1 MDITLPKY
9 SIAIRTLGTAG
20 EKFRQELE
28 SIAKQTIQPERVIVY
43 VADTCGVKFVDGT
56 IGREEFR
63 YVKKGMV
70 AQRALQ
76 YEELTSPYLLLLDDD
91 VELAP
96 DTAERLLKS
105 LIDNEADAVG
115 ADIFKNQEMNVAMKT
130 FAILTNWVAPH
141 CDERWAYKV
150 TRTGAFSYLSA
161 GKIAEVKKEKGE
173 SDNYGFCLP
182 TQKLDGPC
190 VMWKKESM
198 LTLHWEDELWMDY
211 LSEFAYGDDL
221 VESYKCYVNGG
232 KLMLNYDA
240 GVTYLNAKT
249 ASSTYHHTHRK
260 YYIRSLMSAMI
271 WYRAVLETEGK
282 GKRVKGKIF
291 AFALKCMWLLLVN
304 IIAGVLLL
312 DLRIPVYYVQG
323 LVDAWRFAHSEE
335 YRCANPYLCAVRY
348 VKKEELTK

>member
-1 MDITLPKY
+1 MSYKY

-28 SIAKQTIQPERVIVY
+28 SIARQTIQPEKVIVY
-43 VADTCGVKFVDGT
+43 VAETCGVKFVDGI
-56 IGREEFR
+56 IGREEYR

-76 YEELTSPYLLLLDDD
+76 YEELTTPYILLLDDD

-96 DTAERLLKS
+96 DSAERLLKN
-105 LIDNEADAVG
+105 LVEQDADAVG
-115 ADIFKNQEMNVAMKT
+115 ADIFKNQDMSFILKT
-130 FAILTNWVAPH
+130 FAVLTNWVAPH
-141 CDERWAYKV
+141 YDDQWAYKV
-150 TRTGAFSYLSA
+150 TRTGAFSYLSKQ
-161 GKIAEVKKEKGE
+161 KITA
-173 SDNYGFCLP
+173 SCLP

-190 VMWKKESM
+190 VMWKKEPLLS
-198 LTLHWEDELWMDY
+198 LHWEDELWMDR

-221 VESYKCYVNGG
+221 VESYKCFVNGG

-249 ASSTYHHTHRK
+249 ASSSYHHTHKK

-271 WYRAVLETEGK
+271 WYRTQFEVKELKSE
-282 GKRVKGKIF
+282 RVKECQLSF
-291 AFALKCMWLLLVN
+291 LLKSVWLLLVN
-304 IIAGVLLL
+304 IIAGILLL

-323 LVDAWRFAHSEE
+323 LVDAWKFAHSEK
-335 YRCANPYLCAVRY
+335 YKACGSYIV
-348 VKKEELTK
+348 

>member
-1 MDITLPKY
+1 MSVSY

-28 SIAKQTIQPERVIVY
+28 SIARQTVQPERVIVY
-43 VADTCGVKFVDGT
+43 VAETSGVKFVDGT
-56 IGREEFR
+56 IGHEEYR

-76 YEELTSPYLLLLDDD
+76 YEELTTPYILLLDDD

-96 DTAERLLKS
+96 DSAERLLRS
-105 LIDNEADAVG
+105 IEDHDADAVG
-115 ADIFKNQEMNVAMKT
+115 ADVFKDQDMSLALKT
-130 FAILTNWVAPH
+130 FALLTNWVAPH

-150 TRTGAFSYLSA
+150 TRTGAFSYLS
-161 GKIAEVKKEKGE
+161 GRKITEMKELNNERMK
-173 SDNYGFCLP
+173 NGFCLGS
-182 TQKLDGPC
+182 QKLDGPC
-190 VMWKKESM
+190 VMWRKST
-198 LTLHWEDELWMDY
+198 LLSLHWEDELWMDR
-211 LSEFAYGDDL
+211 LSDFAYGDDL
-221 VESYKCYVNGG
+221 VETYKCYVNGG
-232 KLMLNYDA
+232 KLLLNYDA

-271 WYRAVLETEGK
+271 WHRTQFDTQGK
-282 GKRVKGKIF
+282 GKKEKGKIF
-291 AFALKCMWLLLVN
+291 AFALKCVWLLLIN

-323 LVDAWRFAHSEE
+323 LVDAWRFVHGEE
-335 YRCANPYLCAVRY
+335 YNRIPGYAIKLGS
-348 VKKEELTK
+348 

>member
-1 MDITLPKY
+1 MVRDLSLPKY

-28 SIAKQTIQPERVIVY
+28 SIVRQTVQPERVLVY
-43 VADTCGVKFVDGT
+43 VAETSGVKFVDGS
-56 IGREEFR
+56 IGGEEYR

-96 DTAERLLKS
+96 DSAERLLKS
-105 LIDNEADAVG
+105 IVAYDADGMG
-115 ADIFKNQEMNVAMKT
+115 ADIFKNQDMSLAGQA

-141 CDERWAYKV
+141 CDGRWAYKV

-161 GKIAEVKKEKGE
+161 GKIAKGKQVKREIGKE
-173 SDNYGFCLP
+173 DFCLP

-190 VMWKKESM
+190 VMWKKES
-198 LTLHWEDELWMDY
+198 LLSLRWEDELWMDQ

-221 VESYKCYVNGG
+221 VESYKCFVNGG
-232 KLMLNYDA
+232 KLLLNYDA

-249 ASSTYHHTHRK
+249 ASSAYHHTHKK
-260 YYIRSLMSAMI
+260 YYIRSLMSALI
-271 WYRAVLETEGK
+271 WYRTRYQINVKCKMENVKWKMREG
-282 GKRVKGKIF
+282 
-291 AFALKCMWLLLVN
+291 A
-304 IIAGVLLL
+304 
-312 DLRIPVYYVQG
+312 
-323 LVDAWRFAHSEE
+323 
-335 YRCANPYLCAVRY
+335 
-348 VKKEELTK
+348 

>member
-1 MDITLPKY
+1 MRSEELIPKY

-28 SIAKQTIQPERVIVY
+28 SIVRQTIQPERVIVY
-43 VADTCGVKFVDGT
+43 VAETSGVKFVDGT
-56 IGREEFR
+56 IGREEYR

-70 AQRALQ
+70 AQRALP
-76 YEELTSPYLLLLDDD
+76 YDELTSPYLLLLDDD

-96 DTAERLLKS
+96 DSAERLLKS
-105 LIDNEADAVG
+105 LMVHDADAVG
-115 ADIFKNQEMNVAMKT
+115 ADCFKNQDMGLLLKT
-130 FAILTNWVAPH
+130 FAVLTNWVAPH
-141 CDERWAYKV
+141 YDEQWAYKV
-150 TRTGAFSYLSA
+150 TRTGAFSYLSKR
-161 GKIAEVKKEKGE
+161 KIAA
-173 SDNYGFCLP
+173 SCLP

-190 VMWKKESM
+190 VMWKKES
-198 LTLHWEDELWMDY
+198 LLALHWEDELWMDR

-249 ASSTYHHTHRK
+249 ASSSYHHTHKK

-271 WYRAVLETEGK
+271 WYRTQYQIN
-282 GKRVKGKIF
+282 VKCNHIKLIVT
-291 AFALKCMWLLLVN
+291 AFALKCVWLLLVN

-312 DLRIPVYYVQG
+312 DLRIPIYYVQG
-323 LVDAWRFAHSEE
+323 LVDAWRFAHSIE
-335 YRCANPYLCAVRY
+335 YQRLNSYSF
-348 VKKEELTK
+348 

>member
-1 MDITLPKY
+1 MEVSY

-28 SIAKQTIQPERVIVY
+28 SIARQTIQPERVIVY
-43 VADTCGVKFVDGT
+43 VADTCGVKFVDGI
-56 IGREEFR
+56 IGREEYR
-63 YVKKGMV
+63 YVRKGMV

-96 DTAERLLKS
+96 DSAERLLTS
-105 LIDNEADAVG
+105 LVENDADAVG
-115 ADIFKNQEMNVAMKT
+115 ADIFKNQEMSPMLKT
-130 FAILTNWVAPH
+130 FAVLTNWVAPH

-161 GKIAEVKKEKGE
+161 GKVAEGKQVKREIDKE
-173 SDNYGFCLP
+173 GFCLP

-190 VMWKKESM
+190 VMWKKDSM
-198 LTLHWEDELWMDY
+198 LALHWEDELWMDR

-271 WYRAVLETEGK
+271 WYRIKLG
-282 GKRVKGKIF
+282 VKSEELGVKSSSQSALIT
-291 AFALKCMWLLLVN
+291 AFALKCVWLLLVN

-312 DLRIPVYYVQG
+312 DLKIPVYYVQG
-323 LVDAWRFAHSEE
+323 LVDAWKFAHSEE
-335 YRCANPYLCAVRY
+335 YKTCGSYIA
-348 VKKEELTK
+348 

>member
-1 MDITLPKY
+1 MEVSY

-28 SIAKQTIQPERVIVY
+28 SIAKQTIQPERVIVF

-70 AQRALQ
+70 AQRALK

-96 DTAERLLKS
+96 DTAECLIRS
-105 LIDNEADAVG
+105 LVNNEADAVG
-115 ADIFKNQEMNVAMKT
+115 ADIFKNQEMNVALKT
-130 FAILTNWVAPH
+130 FALLTNWVAPH
-141 CDERWAYKV
+141 RDEQWAYKV

-161 GKIAEVKKEKGE
+161 GKVAEGKQVKREIDKE
-173 SDNYGFCLP
+173 GFCLP

-190 VMWKKESM
+190 VMWKKDSM
-198 LTLHWEDELWMDY
+198 LALHWEDELWMDR

-271 WYRAVLETEGK
+271 WYRIKLG
-282 GKRVKGKIF
+282 VKSEELGVKSSSQSALIT
-291 AFALKCMWLLLVN
+291 AFALKCVWLLLVN

-312 DLRIPVYYVQG
+312 DLKIPVYYVQG
-323 LVDAWRFAHSEE
+323 LVDAWKFAHSEE
-335 YRCANPYLCAVRY
+335 YKTCGSYIA
-348 VKKEELTK
+348 

>member
-1 MDITLPKY
+1 MDIALSKY

-28 SIAKQTIQPERVIVY
+28 SIARQTIQPERVIVY
-43 VADTCGVKFVDGT
+43 VAETSGVKFVDGT
-56 IGREEFR
+56 IGKEEYR

-70 AQRALQ
+70 AQRALP

-96 DTAERLLKS
+96 DSAERLLKS
-105 LIDNEADAVG
+105 LVENDVDAMG
-115 ADIFKNQEMNVAMKT
+115 ADCFKDQDMNFMLKT
-130 FAILTNWVAPH
+130 FAVLTNWVAPH
-141 CDERWAYKV
+141 SDGQWAYKV
-150 TRTGAFSYLSA
+150 TRTGAFNYLSKR
-161 GKIAEVKKEKGE
+161 KIAEMRDEKMR
-173 SDNYGFCLP
+173 DYGLCLP

-190 VMWKKESM
+190 VMWKKDSM
-198 LTLHWEDELWMDY
+198 LALHWEDELWMDR

-249 ASSTYHHTHRK
+249 ASSSYHHTHRK

-271 WYRAVLETEGK
+271 WYRTRYQVNVECKRENVNLMVL
-282 GKRVKGKIF
+282 
-291 AFALKCMWLLLVN
+291 AFVLKSVWLLLVN
-304 IIAGVLLL
+304 IIAGLLLL
-312 DLRIPVYYVQG
+312 DIRIPIYYIQG
-323 LVDAWRFAHSEE
+323 LVDAWRYTNSKE
-335 YRCANPYLCAVRY
+335 YREIPVYQYAI
-348 VKKEELTK
+348 

>member
-1 MDITLPKY
+1 MDISLPKY

-28 SIAKQTIQPERVIVY
+28 SIVRQTIQPDRVIVY
-43 VADTCGVKFVDGT
+43 VAETSGVKFVNGT
-56 IGREEFR
+56 IGREEFH
-63 YVKKGMV
+63 YVRKGMV
-70 AQRALQ
+70 AQRALP

-96 DTAERLLKS
+96 DSAERLLKS
-105 LIDNEADAVG
+105 LVENEADAVG
-115 ADIFKNQEMNVAMKT
+115 ADIFRNQEMSVAMRT
-130 FAILTNWVAPH
+130 FGILTNWVAPH
-141 CDERWAYKV
+141 CDEQWAYKV

-161 GKIAEVKKEKGE
+161 GKVAEGKQIKRELGKE
-173 SDNYGFCLP
+173 GFCLP

-198 LTLHWEDELWMDY
+198 LALHWEDELWMDR

-221 VESYKCYVNGG
+221 VESYKCYLNGG

-260 YYIRSLMSAMI
+260 YYIRALMSAMI
-271 WYRAVLETEGK
+271 WYRIKLEVRSEKLG
-282 GKRVKGKIF
+282 VVF
-291 AFALKCMWLLLVN
+291 AFALKCVWLLLVN

-335 YRCANPYLCAVRY
+335 YKRIPEYALKLSVNS
-348 VKKEELTK
+348 

>member
-1 MDITLPKY
+1 MAFSY

-28 SIAKQTIQPERVIVY
+28 SIARQTIQPERVIVY
-43 VADTCGVKFVDGT
+43 VSETCGVKFVDRT
-56 IGREEFR
+56 IGREEYR

-76 YEELTSPYLLLLDDD
+76 YEELSSPYLLLLDDD

-96 DTAERLLKS
+96 DSAERLLKS
-105 LIDNEADAVG
+105 LVEHDADAVG
-115 ADIFKNQEMNVAMKT
+115 ADCFKNQDMGFLLKT
-130 FAILTNWVAPH
+130 FAVLTNWVAPH
-141 CDERWAYKV
+141 YDDRWAYKV
-150 TRTGAFSYLSA
+150 NRTGAFSYLSRR
-161 GKIAEVKKEKGE
+161 KITA
-173 SDNYGFCLP
+173 SCLP

-190 VMWKKESM
+190 VMWKKES
-198 LTLHWEDELWMDY
+198 LLALHWEDELWMDR

-240 GVTYLNAKT
+240 GVNYLNAKT
-249 ASSTYHHTHRK
+249 ASSVYHHTHKK

-271 WYRAVLETEGK
+271 WYRTQYEVRKLKSE
-282 GKRVKGKIF
+282 RVKECQF
-291 AFALKCMWLLLVN
+291 AFVLKSVWLILVN

-335 YRCANPYLCAVRY
+335 YRRVNVYCFLG
-348 VKKEELTK
+348 

>member
-1 MDITLPKY
+1 MSLRY

-20 EKFRQELE
+20 VKFRQELE
-28 SIAKQTIQPERVIVY
+28 SIARQTIQPERVVVY
-43 VADTCGVKFVDGT
+43 VAETSGVKFVDGT
-56 IGREEFR
+56 IGKEEYR
-63 YVKKGMV
+63 YVRKGMV
-70 AQRALQ
+70 AQRALP

-96 DTAERLLKS
+96 DSVERLLMSLVKS
-105 LIDNEADAVG
+105 DVDAVG
-115 ADIFKNQEMNVAMKT
+115 ADIFKNQEMSQPLKV
-130 FAILTNWVAPH
+130 FAILSNWVSPH
-141 CDERWAYKV
+141 RDTRWAYKV

-161 GKIAEVKKEKGE
+161 NKIAELRALANEGTLRL
-173 SDNYGFCLP
+173 GLCLP

-190 VMWKKESM
+190 VMWKKD
-198 LTLHWEDELWMDY
+198 TLLALRWEDEQWMDR

-232 KLMLNYDA
+232 KLLLNYDA

-249 ASSTYHHTHRK
+249 ASSTYHHTHKK
-260 YYIRSLMSAMI
+260 YYIRSLMSALI
-271 WYRAVLETEGK
+271 WYRTRYEVNIKCKKENAKLL
-282 GKRVKGKIF
+282 
-291 AFALKCMWLLLVN
+291 ALSFALKCVWLLLVN

-335 YRCANPYLCAVRY
+335 YARVGSYHWIER
-348 VKKEELTK
+348 

>member
-1 MDITLPKY
+1 MSLRY

-28 SIAKQTIQPERVIVY
+28 SIARQTIQPERVIVY
-43 VADTCGVKFVDGT
+43 VAETSGVKFVDGT
-56 IGREEFR
+56 IGREEYR
-63 YVKKGMV
+63 YVRKGMV
-70 AQRALQ
+70 AQRALP

-96 DTAERLLKS
+96 DSAERLLKS
-105 LIDNEADAVG
+105 LVANEADAMG
-115 ADIFKNQEMNVAMKT
+115 ADCFKNQDMSPLLKT
-130 FAILTNWVAPH
+130 FAVLTNWVAPH
-141 CDERWAYKV
+141 RDERWAYKV

-161 GKIAEVKKEKGE
+161 GKVAEGKQVKREIGKE
-173 SDNYGFCLP
+173 GFCLA

-190 VMWKKESM
+190 VMWKKDSM
-198 LTLHWEDELWMDY
+198 LALHWEDELWMDR

-240 GVTYLNAKT
+240 GVNYLNAKT

-260 YYIRSLMSAMI
+260 YYIRALMSALI
-271 WYRAVLETEGK
+271 WYRV
-282 GKRVKGKIF
+282 RYQINVKCKMKNEKLIVT
-291 AFALKCMWLLLVN
+291 AFALKCVWLLLVN
-304 IIAGVLLL
+304 LIAGVLLL

-335 YRCANPYLCAVRY
+335 YKRIPTYATVCHCPCL
-348 VKKEELTK
+348 

>member
-1 MDITLPKY
+1 MSVSY

-28 SIAKQTIQPERVIVY
+28 SIARQTVQPERVIVY
-43 VADTCGVKFVDGT
+43 VAETSGVKFVDGT
-56 IGREEFR
+56 IGREEYR

-76 YEELTSPYLLLLDDD
+76 YEELTTPYILLLDDD

-96 DTAERLLKS
+96 DSAERLLRS
-105 LIDNEADAVG
+105 IEDHDADAVG
-115 ADIFKNQEMNVAMKT
+115 ADVFKDQDMSLALKT
-130 FAILTNWVAPH
+130 FALLTNWVVPH

-150 TRTGAFSYLSA
+150 TRTGAFSYLS
-161 GKIAEVKKEKGE
+161 GRKITEMKELNNERMK
-173 SDNYGFCLP
+173 NGFCLP

-190 VMWKKESM
+190 VMWRKTSM
-198 LTLHWEDELWMDY
+198 LALHWEDELWMDR
-211 LSEFAYGDDL
+211 LSDFAYGDDL
-221 VESYKCYVNGG
+221 VETYKCYVNGG
-232 KLMLNYDA
+232 KLLLNYDA

-271 WYRAVLETEGK
+271 WFRTQCEME
-282 GKRVKGKIF
+282 KIKNEKMIECQLV
-291 AFALKCMWLLLVN
+291 FALKCVWLLLIN

-323 LVDAWRFAHSEE
+323 LVDAWRFVHGEE
-335 YRCANPYLCAVRY
+335 YNRIPGYAIKLGS
-348 VKKEELTK
+348 